1 MLVIVTEVCLPE
13 ITGRIGHEI
22 IQHSFDSIGL
32 LICRLEYSVAIL
44 VQAWPFLAFS
54 LVAAM
59 TDADEYAQLIAL
71 VQDTVESAMADVLSK
86 LQTNILDIL
95 SNETATRSRV
105 LIAWQ
110 AAHDARMAHAEAN
123 LKLLS
128 DDLTARVELMV
139 LYASSD
145 SARLANAEANL
156 KLLSDDLNTR
166 VERMESASNACS
178 HGPRLA
184 SAELNLKFLFER
196 MQVAPLQF
204 QRSGPINAPCDAPW
218 AVAVRRKHSRQSS
231 AASVGFVPQCAIG
244 SADAIIEAPGT
255 MEFEE

>member
-1 MLVIVTEVCLPE
+1 MGNERSARNSHR
-13 ITGRIGHEI
+13 ITRRIGHEI
-22 IQHSFDSIGL
+22 IQHSFDSIGH

-86 LQTNILDIL
+86 LQTIILNIL
-95 SNETATRSRV
+95 SNETAMRSRV

-123 LKLLS
+123 LKRLS
-128 DDLTARVELMV
+128 DDLTARVELMG

-145 SARLANAEANL
+145 SARLANAETNL

-184 SAELNLKFLFER
+184 TAELNLKFLFER
-196 MQVAPLQF
+196 MQIAPLQF
-204 QRSGPINAPCDAPW
+204 KSGPINAAFDAPW
-218 AVAVRRKHSRQSS
+218 TVALRRKHSRQSS
-231 AASVGFVPQCAIG
+231 AASVGFVPQCAFG

>member
-32 LICRLEYSVAIL
+32 LICRFDYSVAIL

-156 KLLSDDLNTR
+156 KLLSPQHARRTHGECVKCMLARPALGKRGTQFEVSVRTHAGCAFAIPTVRANQRALRRTLGSRRSSQAQSPIVGGFRRLRAPMCYRQRRRHHRGAWDDG
-166 VERMESASNACS
+166 V
-178 HGPRLA
+178 
-184 SAELNLKFLFER
+184 
-196 MQVAPLQF
+196 
-204 QRSGPINAPCDAPW
+204 
-218 AVAVRRKHSRQSS
+218 
-231 AASVGFVPQCAIG
+231 
-244 SADAIIEAPGT
+244 
-255 MEFEE
+255 

>member
-1 MLVIVTEVCLPE
+1 MVVIVTEVCLPE
-13 ITGRIGHEI
+13 ITRRIGHEI
-22 IQHSFDSIGL
+22 IQHSFDSIGH

-86 LQTNILDIL
+86 LQTIILNIL
-95 SNETATRSRV
+95 SKETAMRSSV

-110 AAHDARMAHAEAN
+110 AAHDTRMAHAEAN
-123 LKLLS
+123 LKRLS
-128 DDLTARVELMV
+128 DDLTARVELMG
-139 LYASSD
+139 LSASSD
-145 SARLANAEANL
+145 SARLANAETNL

-166 VERMESASNACS
+166 VERMESASNAC
-178 HGPRLA
+178 PRLA
-184 SAELNLKFLFER
+184 TAELNLKFLFER
-196 MQVAPLQF
+196 MQIVPLQF
-204 QRSGPINAPCDAPW
+204 QRSWPINAPFDAPW
-218 AVAVRRKHSRQSS
+218 TVALRRKHSRQSS
-231 AASVGFVPQCAIG
+231 AASVGFVPQCAFG
-244 SADAIIEAPGT
+244 SADAIIEALGT